1 MREFKRQD
9 RLKDQIKR
17 EVAGILT
24 YTIKSPRLG
33 FVTITDVE
41 LSRDLE
47 IAKIFYSAMG
57 SSIEKAESA
66 RTLERTRGVIQAEL
80 GKRLR
85 IRKVPILSFHIDKSL
100 DYGDK
105 IDALFDEIKKDNE
118 PDDNNQDS

>member
-1 MREFKRQD
+1 MRESKRQD

-17 EVAGILT
+17 EIAKILT

-41 LSRDLE
+41 LSGDLK

-66 RTLERTRGVIQAEL
+66 RTLKRTRGVIQAEL

-100 DYGDK
+100 DYGEK
-105 IDALFDEIKKDNE
+105 IDALFNEIEKKHE
-118 PDDNNQDS
+118 PDDDSQDS

>member
-1 MREFKRQD
+1 M
-9 RLKDQIKR
+9 
-17 EVAGILT
+17 
-24 YTIKSPRLG
+24 
-33 FVTITDVE
+33 
-41 LSRDLE
+41 
-47 IAKIFYSAMG
+47 
-57 SSIEKAESA
+57 
-66 RTLERTRGVIQAEL
+66 IQAEL